1 MADFSFT
8 VTKVDGADDAANSA
22 KATKARRGI
31 LHTRAGDIQTP
42 AFVPVAT
49 TGVAKG
55 LDSRDLVEIGSQ
67 CAFCNTYHMHL
78 KPGEDIVK
86 HAGGLSKFIN
96 YKRPIFTDSGG
107 FQAFSLG
114 LGKEHGIGKVGFFPE
129 QRVAV
134 KEGELF
140 ARATDDGV
148 EFKSIYDGT
157 TEFLTPERSMEIQAD
172 LGADIIMAFDECTSP
187 LSDYTYT
194 KTAVVRTHLWA
205 IRCLD
210 SYDKENQ
217 ALYGIIQGGE
227 WEDLRVESTK
237 FIVSQPFDGI
247 AIGGSLGKDKVAMK
261 RVMDYIFPLLDENET
276 TISKAR
282 PRHMLGI
289 GGIDDIFECVARGI
303 DTMDCVAPTRNGRR
317 GSVFICPASGG
328 NAANKWRINIDGAS
342 FKDDLLPIDPNCD
355 CMVCKNYSRSFLRH
369 LHNVREYTFA
379 RLAAYHNVY
388 FITKLFE
395 KIRAAIDGGTFSAL
409 KKEWLGE

>member
-1 MADFSFT
+1 MAEFSFT
-8 VTKVDGADDAANSA
+8 IKKIDSDSR
-22 KATKARRGI
+22 ARRGEI
-31 LHTRAGDIQTP
+31 HTRAGVIQTP

-78 KPGEDIVK
+78 RPGEDVVK
-86 HAGGLSKFIN
+86 NAGGLSKFIA
-96 YKRPIFTDSGG
+96 YPRPIFTDSGG

-134 KEGELF
+134 KETTVF
-140 ARATDDGV
+140 ANATDEGV
-148 EFKSIYDGT
+148 HFKSIYDGT
-157 TEFLTPERSMEIQAD
+157 MEFLTPERSMEIQAA

-187 LSDYTYT
+187 LSDYEYT
-194 KTAVVRTHLWA
+194 KKAVERTHKWA
-205 IRCLD
+205 VRCLQ
-210 SYDKENQ
+210 SYDKNQ

-227 WEDLRVESTK
+227 WEDLRIESTK

-247 AIGGSLGKDKVAMK
+247 AIGGSLGKDKNDMK
-261 RVMDYIFPLLDENET
+261 RVMDYIFPLLDN
-276 TISKAR
+276 R

-289 GGIDDIFECVARGI
+289 GGVDDIFECVARGI

-317 GSVFICPASGG
+317 GSLYICPQSGG
-328 NAANKWRINIDGAS
+328 NAANKWRINIDAS
-342 FKDDLLPIDPNCD
+342 KFRDDLQPIDPQCD
-355 CMVCKNYSRSFLRH
+355 CMVCKQYSRSFLRH
-369 LHNVREYTFA
+369 LHNTREYTYA

-395 KIRAAIDGGTFSAL
+395 KIRTAIDNGTFVQL